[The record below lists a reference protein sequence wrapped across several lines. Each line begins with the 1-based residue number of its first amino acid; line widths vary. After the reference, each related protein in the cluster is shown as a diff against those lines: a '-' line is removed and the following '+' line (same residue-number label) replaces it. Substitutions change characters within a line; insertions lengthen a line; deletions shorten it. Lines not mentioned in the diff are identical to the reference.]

1 MGRDCCYG
9 VCLEW
14 IVWCLS
20 ICSLKRSRSVR
31 SVSPIYCFLHL
42 LHWIIYVRF
51 AESQVMWC
59 LICLVS
65 PVLVKVYDNVWAGE
79 QSGLELQWIVPAGG
93 LGALS
98 LFASFAQTSR
108 SRRFGERYPTCQKLF
123 MRGFRFRP
131 TKPSSPTHAR
141 KNLRY
146 PREGEWQKATTGT
159 SLKMFLKRSV
169 DCRMGC
175 FLRSM
180 SWMLGRAGL

>member
-1 MGRDCCYG
+1 MRRDCCYG

-20 ICSLKRSRSVR
+20 ICYLKRSRSVR
-31 SVSPIYCFLHL
+31 LVSPIYYFLHL
-42 LHWIIYVRF
+42 WHWIIYVRF

-79 QSGLELQWIVPAGG
+79 QSGLAGLCPQGVWVRCRCLRVSHKRVGHGG
-93 LGALS
+93 LVNGTRRAR
-98 LFASFAQTSR
+98 SFLCAVSGFGRQNQAPRRTREKTSD
-108 SRRFGERYPTCQKLF
+108 LW
-123 MRGFRFRP
+123 
-131 TKPSSPTHAR
+131 
-141 KNLRY
+141 Y

-169 DCRMGC
+169 DCRMG
-175 FLRSM
+175 FLAEYVMDVR
-180 SWMLGRAGL
+180 

>member
-20 ICSLKRSRSVR
+20 MCSLKRSRSVR
-31 SVSPIYCFLHL
+31 LVSLYIVFYIFY
-42 LHWIIYVRF
+42 IGSYVRF

-65 PVLVKVYDNVWAGE
+65 PVLVNVYDNVWAGE
-79 QSGLELQWIVPAGG
+79 QSCLELQRIVPAGG

-98 LFASFAQTSR
+98 FFASFAQTSR

-123 MRGFRFRP
+123 MCGFRFRP

-141 KNLRY
+141 KNLWY
-146 PREGEWQKATTGT
+146 PGKVNDR
-159 SLKMFLKRSV
+159 KRRQV
-169 DCRMGC
+169 
-175 FLRSM
+175 LP
-180 SWMLGRAGL
+180 

>member
-141 KNLRY
+141 KNLWY

-175 FLRSM
+175 FLRSI